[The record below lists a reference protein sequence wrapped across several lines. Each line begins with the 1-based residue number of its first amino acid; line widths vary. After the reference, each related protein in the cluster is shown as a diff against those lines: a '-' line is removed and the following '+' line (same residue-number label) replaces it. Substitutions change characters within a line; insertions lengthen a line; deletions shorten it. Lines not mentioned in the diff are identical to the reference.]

1 MKQMSYLCR
10 RTSCSMLVLI

>member
-1 MKQMSYLCR
+1 MKQMSCLCR